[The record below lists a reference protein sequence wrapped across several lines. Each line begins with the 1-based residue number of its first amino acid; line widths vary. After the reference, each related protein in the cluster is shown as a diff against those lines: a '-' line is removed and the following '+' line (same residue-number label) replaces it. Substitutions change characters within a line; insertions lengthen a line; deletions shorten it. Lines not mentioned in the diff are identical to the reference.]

1 MTLQQWVDN
10 GWLKPHRTN
19 SEEIK
24 RILSITDRELKDVE
38 ADISPDG
45 RFRAAYNAILS
56 LCTVLLYAEGYRVV
70 PEFQGQTSTIH

>member
-1 MTLQQWVDN
+1 LT
-10 GWLKPHRTN
+10 LKPSN
-19 SEEIK
+19 SEEIR

-56 LCTVLLYAEGYRVV
+56 LS
-70 PEFQGQTSTIH
+70 PI